1 MKEQRL
7 KRIVIISPYPST
19 QENLENLSRKYF
31 GQDFKLFNRD
41 VRYHKFGSIGES
53 YTNHSQIGLGGEILV
68 VYDKSLLPPENHRPD
83 SKIREYDL
91 LKHLTA
97 LITESKRLCDSKG
110 IPYFDYKGQIERKE
124 ERGLIAEF
132 DRLRERMY
140 SCLQSETFFNPSIR

>member
-1 MKEQRL
+1 MKEQGL
-7 KRIVIISPYPST
+7 KRIVIISPYPAT

-53 YTNHSQIGLGGEILV
+53 YTSRSQIGLGGEILV
-68 VYDKSLLPPENHRPD
+68 IYDQSLLPPEKHHSD
-83 SKIREYDL
+83 SRIREYDL

-110 IPYFDYKGQIERKE
+110 IPYFDYTGQIERKE
-124 ERGLIAEF
+124 ERILIIEL
-132 DRLRERMY
+132 DKLRKQIYSRLE
-140 SCLQSETFFNPSIR
+140 LEDFFRP